1 MKKVAIIFLLVIS
14 LLKSKAQDNNYF
26 QKNSLI
32 LNAGLGFGYFTGYG
46 LFSQGYSQ
54 LPYFNFSLDYS
65 FYNLDKGVDLGLGG
79 YLGYTSWSYKRNEMY
94 YTKNGN
100 VKTGFI
106 KQKWSVIHFG
116 FRPTIHYAL
125 PDAPLD
131 LYGGLLL
138 GYGVASYSV
147 NDPDFYYT
155 GVSYSRPYWGIF
167 AGGRYFFNSKVG
179 GYLELGYAMSI
190 LNLGLSFKLQ

>member
-1 MKKVAIIFLLVIS
+1 MKKIALIFLLFVC
-14 LLKSKAQDNNYF
+14 LPKSKAQDNNYF
-26 QKNSLI
+26 QKNSLT

-54 LPYFNFSLDYS
+54 LPYFNFALDYS
-65 FYNLDKGVDLGLGG
+65 FHNLDKGIDLGLGA
-79 YLGYTSWSYKRNEMY
+79 YMGYTSWSYKRNELY
-94 YTKNGN
+94 VTKNGN
-100 VKTGFI
+100 TKSGFI
-106 KQKWSVIHFG
+106 KQKWSIFHFG
-116 FRPTIHYAL
+116 IRPTIHFAL
-125 PDAPLD
+125 PDAPVD

-147 NDPDFYYT
+147 NDPDYYYK

-167 AGGRYFFNSKVG
+167 AGGRYFFNKKVG
-179 GYLELGYAMSI
+179 AYLELGYGMSI